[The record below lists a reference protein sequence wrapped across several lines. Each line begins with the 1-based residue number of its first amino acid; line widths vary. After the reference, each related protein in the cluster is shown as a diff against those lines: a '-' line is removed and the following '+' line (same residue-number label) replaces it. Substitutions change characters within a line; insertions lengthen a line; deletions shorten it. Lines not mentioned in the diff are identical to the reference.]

1 MKYSF
6 FKYFLYSFVLTVFM
20 ACSTHYSQNQR
31 TLNLSGKNLDS
42 IPDLSKSNDVTEL
55 DLSGNHISF
64 WDEKKLPPNIT
75 RLDLSHNVITG
86 PVKITSKGLPKLY
99 FIDLS
104 HNKIEKFYS
113 FSYSL
118 DTIKVSHNQIKN
130 LMVANSDKV
139 PSEKKI
145 GFLDISG
152 NKELSNAL
160 NFPPFNI
167 KMIKREGILNN
178 EELYFKLGPKPKK

>member
-6 FKYFLYSFVLTVFM
+6 FKYFLYSCVLTIFM
-20 ACSTHYSQNQR
+20 ACSTHYSQNQG

-42 IPDLSKSNDVTEL
+42 IPDLSKRNDVTDL
-55 DLSGNHISF
+55 DLSGNNISF
-64 WDEKKLPPNIT
+64 WDEKKLPPNVT
-75 RLDLSHNVITG
+75 RLDLSRNKMAG

-104 HNKIEKFYS
+104 YNRIEKFYS

-118 DTIKVSHNQIKN
+118 DTIKVNHNQIKN
-130 LMVANSDKV
+130 LMISNSNKST
-139 PSEKKI
+139 SEKKI

-167 KMIKREGILNN
+167 KTIKREGILNN
-178 EELYFKLGPKPKK
+178 DELYFKLVPKPKK